1 MRLATIRRSASG
13 DRYSGLSGSLALLA
27 TSLIWGVTFVI
38 LKVTVETIPPFS
50 LAFGKFGIAL
60 ALLLVVSWNKLRH
73 SWRACLPA
81 SAFLGLLLAAAFIL
95 QLWGLQRTS
104 VSDAGFITGLSVV
117 LVALL
122 DLFVNKRWPSWYTLL
137 GFMSALVGLIILSLE
152 RDFVVS
158 IGNILVL
165 ACAIPFG
172 LHVFYTDR
180 YSKLF
185 ETEVLTTEQMG
196 VAALATFCGLIFN
209 QETHFEPSTYAI
221 LGIIYVGIVATALAF
236 FLQTWGQK
244 QMQATNSAV
253 LLAAEPV
260 FSAIFAVVILSEP
273 VTSQLVVGGA
283 LVIVGMI
290 VSSLHVK
297 DRF

>member
-1 MRLATIRRSASG
+1 M
-13 DRYSGLSGSLALLA
+13 
-27 TSLIWGVTFVI
+27 
-38 LKVTVETIPPFS
+38 
-50 LAFGKFGIAL
+50 
-60 ALLLVVSWNKLRH
+60 
-73 SWRACLPA
+73 
-81 SAFLGLLLAAAFIL
+81 AFIL

-117 LVALL
+117 LVAFL
-122 DLFVNKRWPSWYTLL
+122 DLFVNKRRPTWYTLL
-137 GFMSALVGLIILSLE
+137 GFMSALAGLIILSLE

-158 IGNILVL
+158 IGNMLVL

-196 VAALATFCGLIFN
+196 VAALATFCGLIFS

-253 LLAAEPV
+253 LLAAEPM

-283 LVIVGMI
+283 LVIAGML
-290 VSSLHVK
+290 VTSLHVK

>member
-1 MRLATIRRSASG
+1 MRLASG
-13 DRYSGLSGSLALLA
+13 DGYSGSLALLA

-60 ALLLVVSWNKLRH
+60 VLLPVVSWNKLRH
-73 SWRACLPA
+73 SWRAYLPA

-117 LVALL
+117 LVAFL
-122 DLFVNKRWPSWYTLL
+122 DLFVNKRWPTWYTLL

-158 IGNILVL
+158 IGNMLVL

-283 LVIVGMI
+283 MVIVGMI